1 MNNKRPFALIAV
13 LMLSATG
20 AWAASPWAKPE
31 PIPAEEAASV
41 DDSATVPAE
50 VEPLVEAPVVA
61 EPVAADPAVAETPV
75 QPVDMPQ
82 QTEVA
87 APVEIN
93 EPQGD
98 TLTLPIASQVEA
110 EPMPVIT
117 LDFPRRGMSEEK
129 VQGELGRP
137 LEIIPAVGQPPISRW
152 VYNDRV
158 VYFEYSTVIHAV
170 AR

>member
-13 LMLSATG
+13 LLLGTAG

-31 PIPAEEAASV
+31 PIPVEEEASS

-50 VEPLVEAPVVA
+50 VEPLAESPVVA
-61 EPVAADPAVAETPV
+61 EPVTEPAAAEPVVAETPA
-75 QPVDMPQ
+75 QPVDVSQ
-82 QTEVA
+82 QTEIA

-98 TLTLPIASQVEA
+98 TLALPIASQVEA

-137 LEIIPAVGQPPISRW
+137 L
-152 VYNDRV
+152 
-158 VYFEYSTVIHAV
+158 
-170 AR
+170 